1 MYALAPHVQGF
12 ATEAVARP
20 SFYSVYIDRE
30 GVHLGFFE
38 QRQHVSVFGQV
49 VLHRLGRGASE
60 ARIFWRDVLR
70 NSLLPAITM
79 AGLLFGELVGG
90 AVVTETVFGR
100 AGLGSLTVNAV
111 SSRDTP
117 VLLGVVLIA
126 ATAYVV
132 INLIVDLLYPVLDVR
147 LRDQATA
154 ETADTPATTAKEAVR

>member
-1 MYALAPHVQGF
+1 MAAPLMQVLI
-12 ATEAVARP
+12 R
-20 SFYSVYIDRE
+20 SIDEVRAQPF
-30 GVHLGFFE
+30 V
-38 QRQHVSVFGQV
+38 QV
-49 VLHRLGRGASE
+49 VRARGASE

-70 NSLLPAITM
+70 NSLLHAITM

-111 SSRDTP
+111 SSRDMP

-132 INLIVDLLYPVLDVR
+132 INLIVDLLYPVLDLR
-147 LRDQATA
+147 LRESTTGTAGADTAPSTTDTATAA
-154 ETADTPATTAKEAVR
+154 ETADPATTTAKEGVR

>member
-1 MYALAPHVQGF
+1 
-12 ATEAVARP
+12 
-20 SFYSVYIDRE
+20 
-30 GVHLGFFE
+30 
-38 QRQHVSVFGQV
+38 
-49 VLHRLGRGASE
+49 
-60 ARIFWRDVLR
+60 
-70 NSLLPAITM
+70 M

-111 SSRDTP
+111 SSRDMP

-147 LRDQATA
+147 LRDQAAA
-154 ETADTPATTAKEAVR
+154 ETANTPATTAKEAVR

>member
-1 MYALAPHVQGF
+1 
-12 ATEAVARP
+12 
-20 SFYSVYIDRE
+20 
-30 GVHLGFFE
+30 
-38 QRQHVSVFGQV
+38 
-49 VLHRLGRGASE
+49 
-60 ARIFWRDVLR
+60 
-70 NSLLPAITM
+70 M

-147 LRDQATA
+147 LRDAGNATD
-154 ETADTPATTAKEAVR
+154 TANTAKEAVR